1 MMAMKKLLLP
11 LIVLL
16 AACGGGADDNGNS
29 DPRNTGE
36 LSAEEMVGRIMAM
49 QDTLFAKPYFDTK
62 GAQALLDVYK
72 AFVQKHPLDTISPEF
87 LFRSA
92 GIAKALGRPEEGLK
106 LYDRVIDEYPSWRRI
121 ADTYYMKAFTLDA
134 DLDRKGEA
142 ETAYREVIDRFPEHP
157 FARDAQAMIDN
168 LPYSDEELIERFQ
181 KMNEGQA
188 AAD

>member
-1 MMAMKKLLLP
+1 MNKLLLP

-16 AACGGGADDNGNS
+16 AACGGGADGTGTS
-29 DPRNTGE
+29 DEKKTGE
-36 LSAEEMVGRIMAM
+36 LSAEEMVVRISAM
-49 QDTLFAKPYFDTK
+49 EDTLFAKTFFDTK

-72 AFVQKHPLDTISPEF
+72 AFVQKHPLDTISPEY

-92 GIAKALGRPEEGLK
+92 GVAKALGRPQEGIQ
-106 LYDRVIDEYPSWRRI
+106 LYDRIISDYPGWNRI

-142 ETAYREVIDRFPEHP
+142 ETAYREVIERFPEHP

-181 KMNEGQA
+181 KMNEEQA